1 MKLSILDQA
10 PVVAGQTPGDAL
22 RSSALLAQAGE
33 RFGYSRYW
41 LAEHHGLGGLACSTP
56 EVMLGMI
63 GAMTSRIRIGA
74 GAILLPYYKPYKV
87 AETFRLLAALF
98 PGRIDLGVARSPGGP
113 AEISMA
119 LSDNYLERA
128 LRMPDD
134 FAALVGYLNGEKP
147 GTQEPGLGQKFRA
160 EAEAEAGS
168 GLGLGSRSAGTLG
181 TSGDGPAP
189 WVLGT
194 SGKSASLAAA
204 YGTGYAYGY
213 FMNRENA
220 AEAIATYRKSFD
232 RSRGERPYVVLA
244 VSAVCADSQP
254 RAEEIARS
262 VRAWRLLSGQGRGEA
277 GIPGPDEAAL
287 LLGASGPAGPDE
299 PGLANA
305 MIVGGPAQVRDRL
318 SELRET
324 YGADELMI
332 VSYAHDFA
340 DRVRS
345 YELIMEACG
354 D

>member
-10 PVVAGQTPGDAL
+10 PVVAGQSPGDAL
-22 RSSALLAQAGE
+22 RSAAALAQAGE
-33 RFGYSRYW
+33 RLGYSRYW

-63 GAMTSRIRIGA
+63 GAMTSRIRLGA

-87 AETFRLLAALF
+87 AETFRLLASLF

-134 FAALVGYLNGEKP
+134 FAALVRYLNGEKP
-147 GTQEPGLGQKFRA
+147 GSQEPGHG
-160 EAEAEAGS
+160 ENDHAGAGAAS
-168 GLGLGSRSAGTLG
+168 SLTSA
-181 TSGDGPAP
+181 SGDGPAP

-194 SGKSASLAAA
+194 SVKSASLAAA

-220 AEAIATYRKSFD
+220 REAIAAYRGGFD
-232 RSRGERPYVVLA
+232 RSRGEQPYVVLA
-244 VSAVCADSQP
+244 VSAVCADTQQ
-254 RAEEIARS
+254 RAEEIARG
-262 VRAWRLLSGQGRGEA
+262 VRAWRLLAGQGRGDA
-277 GIPGPDEAAL
+277 GIPGPDEAVR
-287 LLGASGPAGPDE
+287 LLGEFGPASSSE
-299 PGLANA
+299 PGSEHA
-305 MIVGGPAQVRDRL
+305 MIVGGPEQVRERL

-324 YGADELMI
+324 FGADELMI

-345 YELIMEACG
+345 YALIMEACAG
-354 D
+354 

>member
-10 PVVAGQTPGDAL
+10 PVVAGQRPGDAL

-33 RFGYSRYW
+33 RLGYSRYW

-63 GAMTSRIRIGA
+63 GAMTSRIRLGA

-134 FAALVGYLNGEKP
+134 FAALVRYLNDKVP
-147 GTQEPGLGQKFRA
+147 GTRA
-160 EAEAEAGS
+160 PEQGDSIDAATA
-168 GLGLGSRSAGTLG
+168 SARAPDASST
-181 TSGDGPAP
+181 GPAP

-194 SGKSASLAAA
+194 SVKSAGLAAA

-220 AEAIATYRKSFD
+220 EEAIAEYRAGFD
-232 RSRGERPYVVLA
+232 RSRGERPCVVLA
-244 VSAVCADSQP
+244 VSAVCAETQE
-254 RAEEIARS
+254 RAEEIARGI
-262 VRAWRLLSGQGRGEA
+262 RAWRLLAGQGRGEA
-277 GIPGPDEAAL
+277 GIPGPDEAAR
-287 LLGASGPAGPDE
+287 LLGLSDSAGPDGS
-299 PGLANA
+299 GLEHA
-305 MIVGGPAQVRDRL
+305 MIVGGPARVRDGL

-324 YGADELMI
+324 FGADELMI

-345 YELIMEACG
+345 YELIMQACG